1 MILTTADVSMTDAF
15 SDDGGASGGSKAVGR
30 KNEAGFAGTALFGSA
45 FLDLSEK
52 SDDCGASGGSKAVG
66 RKDEAG
72 FVGTA
77 LFGSA
82 SLHSS
87 GKIEYHI

>member
-15 SDDGGASGGSKAVGR
+15 SDDG
-30 KNEAGFAGTALFGSA
+30 
-45 FLDLSEK
+45 
-52 SDDCGASGGSKAVG
+52 GASGGSKAVG

-87 GKIEYHI
+87 EKIEYHIHIMLNFIL